1 MARDETAQPGRAP
14 GNQAGRGSLRESL
27 RDLPRHVLAPLP
39 LAPLQP
45 VLRRVVEHV
54 AASHRELFGRLGPHA
69 GKKFLI
75 DPTNLPFVL
84 VLQPD
89 SIQPQLVARRRQ
101 PVPLH
106 DAKITGSFGVLF
118 AMIDGRLDGDAL
130 FFSRDLMITGDTE
143 AVVALRNALDDL
155 DENVVDSLAAAFG
168 PLSAPARLAASM
180 LRSLTAE
187 DRHDR

>member
-1 MARDETAQPGRAP
+1 MARGETFQSGRTA
-14 GNQAGRGSLRESL
+14 GNGALRASL
-27 RDLPRHVLAPLP
+27 RDLPRHLLAPLP

-45 VLRRVVEHV
+45 VLRHVVEHV

-75 DPTNLPFVL
+75 DPVNLPFVL

-89 SIQPQLVARRRQ
+89 PEHPQLVARRRH
-101 PVPLH
+101 PAPLH
-106 DAKITGSFGVLF
+106 DAAIAGSFGVLF

-155 DENVVDSLAAAFG
+155 DENVVDNLAAAFG
-168 PLSAPARLAASM
+168 PLSAPARLAASV

-187 DRHDR
+187 DCDDR

>member
-1 MARDETAQPGRAP
+1 MARDETVQPGRVTE
-14 GNQAGRGSLRESL
+14 GRSARESL
-27 RDLPRHVLAPLP
+27 RDLPRHLLAPLP

-45 VLRRVVEHV
+45 VFRRVVEHV
-54 AASHRELFGRLGPHA
+54 ATSHPELFGRLGPHA
-69 GKKFLI
+69 GKRFLI
-75 DPTNLPFVL
+75 DPVNLPFVL

-89 SIQPQLVARRRQ
+89 SEQPRLVARRRH

-106 DAKITGSFGVLF
+106 DAAIAGSFGVLF

-155 DENVVDSLAAAFG
+155 DENVVDNLVAAFG
-168 PLSAPARLAASM
+168 PLSAPARLAASV

>member
-1 MARDETAQPGRAP
+1 MVRDETAQPGRAP
-14 GNQAGRGSLRESL
+14 GRQTGNRSLRESL
-27 RDLPRHVLAPLP
+27 RDLPRHLLAPLP

-45 VLRRVVEHV
+45 VLRHVVEHV
-54 AASHRELFGRLGPHA
+54 AASHGELFGRLGPHA

-89 SIQPQLVARRRQ
+89 PARPRLVARRRH

-106 DAKITGSFGVLF
+106 DAAITGTFGVLF

-130 FFSRDLMITGDTE
+130 FFSRDLMVSGDTE

-155 DENVVDSLAAAFG
+155 DENVVDNLASAFG
-168 PLSAPARLAASM
+168 PLSAPARLAASV
-180 LRSLTAE
+180 LRLLTAE
-187 DRHDR
+187 DRP

>member
-1 MARDETAQPGRAP
+1 MARDETGQPGRAT
-14 GNQAGRGSLRESL
+14 GNWSLRDTL
-27 RDLPRHVLAPLP
+27 RDLPRHLLAPLP

-45 VLRRVVEHV
+45 VLRRVVQHV
-54 AASHRELFGRLGPHA
+54 AVSHPELFSRLGPHA
-69 GKKFLI
+69 GKRFLI
-75 DPTNLPFVL
+75 DPVNLPFVL

-89 SIQPQLVARRRQ
+89 AAQPRLTARRRH
-101 PVPLH
+101 PAPLH
-106 DAKITGSFGVLF
+106 DAAIAGSFGVLF

-130 FFSRDLMITGDTE
+130 FFSRDLMVTGDTE

-168 PLSAPARLAASM
+168 PLSAPARLAATV

-187 DRHDR
+187 ERNDR